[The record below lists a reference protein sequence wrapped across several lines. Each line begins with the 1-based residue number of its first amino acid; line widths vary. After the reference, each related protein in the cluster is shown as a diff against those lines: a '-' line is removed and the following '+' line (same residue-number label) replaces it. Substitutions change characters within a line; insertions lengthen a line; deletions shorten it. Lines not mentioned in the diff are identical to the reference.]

1 MWMLSTLKSNPQQMA
16 AKLRNVGQAL
26 QMLGFTYVT
35 EHKFHPVR
43 HWRFDY
49 ALPDLGIAIEY
60 EGLYS
65 KKSRHTSIKGF
76 REDCRKYNEAAL
88 LGWVVIRV
96 TNDMLKSGE
105 VLDYLQKIQNN

>member
-1 MWMLSTLKSNPQQMA
+1 MA
-16 AKLRNVGQAL
+16 TVKFQSVAQAL
-26 QMLGFTYVT
+26 EFVGLSYVT
-35 EHKFHPVR
+35 EHKFHPSR

-49 ALPDLGIAIEY
+49 ALPELGIAIEY

-65 KKSRHTSIKGF
+65 KKSRHTTIRGY

-88 LGWVVIRV
+88 LGWVLIRI

-105 VLDYLQKIQNN
+105 ILTYLNQIES

>member
-1 MWMLSTLKSNPQQMA
+1 MWSLFTLKSNPQMMA
-16 AKLRNVGQAL
+16 AKLSNVGQAL
-26 QMLGFTYVT
+26 QLFGFSYVT

-105 VLDYLQKIQNN
+105 VMDYLEKIQNN

>member
-1 MWMLSTLKSNPQQMA
+1 MWSLFMLKSNPQVMA
-16 AKLRNVGQAL
+16 AKLSNVGQAL
-26 QMLGFTYVT
+26 QLLGFSYVT

-49 ALPDLGIAIEY
+49 ALLELGIAIEY

-88 LGWVVIRV
+88 LGWVVLRV
-96 TNDMLKSGE
+96 TADMLKSGE
-105 VLDYLQKIQNN
+105 VLDYLNKIQNN